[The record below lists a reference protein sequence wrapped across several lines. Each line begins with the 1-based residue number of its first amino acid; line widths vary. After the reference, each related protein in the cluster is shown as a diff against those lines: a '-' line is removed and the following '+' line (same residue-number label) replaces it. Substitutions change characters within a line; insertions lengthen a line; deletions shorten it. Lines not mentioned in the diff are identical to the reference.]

1 MSESEGPKPENGWF
15 IDRLRALHK
24 EADEI
29 RQDAVKN
36 NSTHEIA
43 TWTAVSAF
51 LLLAIQIYRA

>member
-1 MSESEGPKPENGWF
+1 MSEPQDPKPENGWF
-15 IDRLRALHK
+15 IDRLKALHK

-36 NSTHEIA
+36 KSIPEIA

-51 LLLAIQIYRA
+51 LLLAIQIYRV